1 MQGLSSLCP
10 EFATWCMK
18 KLSVYLYRNR
28 FFSCMV
34 VAFVLLIN
42 NELSA
47 ATPLK
52 AGFVDMQYVRNE
64 LNRPTLCALMW
75 RSYVII

>member
-1 MQGLSSLCP
+1 
-10 EFATWCMK
+10 
-18 KLSVYLYRNR
+18 
-28 FFSCMV
+28 MV

-64 LNRPTLCALMW
+64 LIRPTLCALMW